1 MHAVACNGLLSG
13 LVLLLLAPLG
23 QARAV
28 MAGVGA
34 EETGPAVVKPG
45 NDPLGRPAPDF
56 ELPSL
61 RSGNESIRLSDYRG
75 KIVYLDFWSSWCAPC
90 RRAMPH
96 LDTLRQEFSRADFEV
111 IGVNTDLLA
120 DDAREFLEHVPVS
133 YPIARDPGGRAAR
146 RFGVEALPALL
157 VIDRAGVVRRSFKG
171 GAVEAHQ
178 ELRATLTNLVGERE
192 VQ

>member
-1 MHAVACNGLLSG
+1 MHAVACNGVLSG
-13 LVLLLLAPLG
+13 LVLLLLGPLG
-23 QARAV
+23 QAWAV
-28 MAGVGA
+28 TAEVGA
-34 EETGPAVVKPG
+34 E
-45 NDPLGRPAPDF
+45 RPAPDF
-56 ELPSL
+56 ELASL
-61 RSGNESIRLSDYRG
+61 RPDKDPVRLSDYRG
-75 KIVYLDFWSSWCAPC
+75 KVVYLDFWSSWCAPC

-96 LDTLRQEFSRADFEV
+96 LESLRQAYSRADFEV

-157 VIDRAGVVRRSFKG
+157 VIDRSGVVRRAFRGS
-171 GAVEAHQ
+171 AVEAHD
-178 ELRATLTNLVGERE
+178 ELKATVANLVEERE